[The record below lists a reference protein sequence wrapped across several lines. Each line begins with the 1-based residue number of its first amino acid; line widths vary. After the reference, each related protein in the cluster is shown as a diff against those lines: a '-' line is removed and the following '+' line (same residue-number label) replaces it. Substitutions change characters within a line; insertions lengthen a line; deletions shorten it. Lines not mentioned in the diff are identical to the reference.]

1 MYEDMTFENIMDRCL
16 DRVSSSIDKREGSV
30 VYDAIAPAAAELAIM
45 YIELAY
51 LMDRAFP
58 DTESGDDLTEKVR
71 ERSIFRT
78 PATAA
83 IRKGYF
89 EDGNGAAMD
98 VPIGTR
104 FSGDNLNYTVTE
116 KIATGQFRLLC
127 ETPGAAGNQYQGNL
141 FPIDYVEGLGAA
153 RLADILIN
161 GEDEE
166 SDEDL
171 LDRYM
176 DSLQAQAYGGNK
188 ADYKTKVELLQGV
201 GAVKVFPVWNGGG
214 TVKIVFVNSDWGIP
228 SSDLVN
234 SVQTAVDPVQN
245 QGVGDGIAPIGH
257 VVTVEGVTGTTIN
270 VSFTLTFSGFGHLV
284 DRRNVCE
291 ESYSRTTLTA
301 WPKPRTNKKTLSSA
315 SAKSKNEGP
324 GRRRRDRH
332 HRNQNQ
338 RRNTKYSPGFTKCDS
353 GSGGGD
359 KWFLKNTRPR
369 YLQEL
374 IEFQQIANAEQP
386 EFENAV
392 SDVKSAADDFFWC
405 PCPNMGANAGKR
417 FWGFLRRLG
426 TQYRTAATES

>member
-58 DTESGDDLTEKVR
+58 DTESGDDLTKKVR

-214 TVKIVFVNSDWGIP
+214 TVKIVFVNSDWGVP
-228 SSDLVN
+228 SSTLVDT
-234 SVQTAVDPVQN
+234 VQTAVDPTQN
-245 QGVGDGIAPIGH
+245 QGEGVGIAPIGH
-257 VVTVEGVTGTTIN
+257 VVTVVGVTGTAIS
-270 VSFTLTFSGFGHLV
+270 VSFKLTFATGYTWDTVKTAVTKAIQDYFVALAKDWANQSGITVRVSQVETKVLSV
-284 DRRNVCE
+284 DGVIDI
-291 ESYSRTTLTA
+291 T
-301 WPKPRTNKKTLSSA
+301 
-315 SAKSKNEGP
+315 G
-324 GRRRRDRH
+324 
-332 HRNQNQ
+332 
-338 RRNTKYSPGFTKCDS
+338 TKING
-353 GSGGGD
+353 
-359 KWFLKNTRPR
+359 
-369 YLQEL
+369 
-374 IEFQQIANAEQP
+374 
-386 EFENAV
+386 
-392 SDVKSAADDFFWC
+392 
-405 PCPNMGANAGKR
+405 
-417 FWGFLRRLG
+417 G
-426 TQYRTAATES
+426 TQNIALASDAIPVMGGITNEA

>member
-1 MYEDMTFENIMDRCL
+1 MPSRILKESICTSESLAYLSAEAEVLFYRLIVKADDFGLYYGSPKILASLLFPLNVPTEKK
-16 DRVSSSIDKREGSV
+16 VSSWLAELVNGGLVATYRAEDGRQYLKLLSWDKHQNRRATKPKYPLPQEFDNTCSQGVSSDNSDTCAQMQADSS

-58 DTESGDDLTEKVR
+58 DTESGDDLTKKVR

-171 LDRYM
+171 LDR
-176 DSLQAQAYGGNK
+176 
-188 ADYKTKVELLQGV
+188 
-201 GAVKVFPVWNGGG
+201 
-214 TVKIVFVNSDWGIP
+214 
-228 SSDLVN
+228 
-234 SVQTAVDPVQN
+234 
-245 QGVGDGIAPIGH
+245 
-257 VVTVEGVTGTTIN
+257 
-270 VSFTLTFSGFGHLV
+270 
-284 DRRNVCE
+284 
-291 ESYSRTTLTA
+291 
-301 WPKPRTNKKTLSSA
+301 
-315 SAKSKNEGP
+315 
-324 GRRRRDRH
+324 
-332 HRNQNQ
+332 
-338 RRNTKYSPGFTKCDS
+338 
-353 GSGGGD
+353 
-359 KWFLKNTRPR
+359 
-369 YLQEL
+369 
-374 IEFQQIANAEQP
+374 
-386 EFENAV
+386 
-392 SDVKSAADDFFWC
+392 
-405 PCPNMGANAGKR
+405 
-417 FWGFLRRLG
+417 
-426 TQYRTAATES
+426 

>member
-1 MYEDMTFENIMDRCL
+1 
-16 DRVSSSIDKREGSV
+16 
-30 VYDAIAPAAAELAIM
+30 
-45 YIELAY
+45 
-51 LMDRAFP
+51 MDRAFP
-58 DTESGDDLTEKVR
+58 DTESGDDLTKKVR

-188 ADYKTKVELLQGV
+188 ADYSPAAVLGEIKEKGLEFKTSICESTLYSYIDKGVFLTVTNKNLPVKGQKKRPYNKVQRAKRPPAGTSIENRPKEIDDR
-201 GAVKVFPVWNGGG
+201 AV
-214 TVKIVFVNSDWGIP
+214 
-228 SSDLVN
+228 
-234 SVQTAVDPVQN
+234 
-245 QGVGDGIAPIGH
+245 VGDWEMDC
-257 VVTVEGVTGTTIN
+257 VEGKKKT
-270 VSFTLTFSGFGHLV
+270 
-284 DRRNVCE
+284 
-291 ESYSRTTLTA
+291 
-301 WPKPRTNKKTLSSA
+301 KKTLLVLTER
-315 SAKSKNEGP
+315 KS
-324 GRRRRDRH
+324 RREIIRPMRDQTARSVV
-332 HRNQNQ
+332 RVL
-338 RRNTKYSPGFTKCDS
+338 DS
-353 GSGGGD
+353 
-359 KWFLKNTRPR
+359 LERE
-369 YLQEL
+369 Y
-374 IEFQQIANAEQP
+374 
-386 EFENAV
+386 
-392 SDVKSAADDFFWC
+392 
-405 PCPNMGANAGKR
+405 GANFSKIFRTITVDNGSEFADCAGMEKSCR
-417 FWGFLRRLG
+417 RKGNRTKIYYCHPYSSYERGSNENVNRMIRRWFPKGTDFRKVTAKAIQKVEDWINNYPREILGF
-426 TQYRTAATES
+426 RTAEAVFQEGVACLT

>member
-58 DTESGDDLTEKVR
+58 DTESGDDLTKKVR

-98 VPIGTR
+98 VPIRTR

-270 VSFTLTFSGFGHLV
+270 VSFTLTFSGSSTWSTVETSVKKAIQDYFDSLAKTWDEQENLV
-284 DRRNVCE
+284 VRVSQIETKVLNV
-291 ESYSRTTLTA
+291 
-301 WPKPRTNKKTLSSA
+301 
-315 SAKSKNEGP
+315 EGVIDIT
-324 GRRRRDRH
+324 G
-332 HRNQNQ
+332 
-338 RRNTKYSPGFTKCDS
+338 TKING
-353 GSGGGD
+353 
-359 KWFLKNTRPR
+359 
-369 YLQEL
+369 
-374 IEFQQIANAEQP
+374 
-386 EFENAV
+386 
-392 SDVKSAADDFFWC
+392 
-405 PCPNMGANAGKR
+405 
-417 FWGFLRRLG
+417 G
-426 TQYRTAATES
+426 TQNISLASNAIPVLGVVTNGS

>member
-1 MYEDMTFENIMDRCL
+1 MDGWANDVARIFGESYIGL
-16 DRVSSSIDKREGSV
+16 VTNSDTGRQLFKADLVALANQYQSIDAISNFKSDDITVNRGDGKRDVAVDCALQPNDSMEKL
-30 VYDAIAPAAAELAIM
+30 Y
-45 YIELAY
+45 
-51 LMDRAFP
+51 MDRAFP
-58 DTESGDDLTEKVR
+58 DTESGDDLTKKVR

-166 SDEDL
+166 SDENL

-234 SVQTAVDPVQN
+234 SVQTVVDPVQN

-270 VSFTLTFSGFGHLV
+270 VSFTLTFSGSATWSTVETSVKKAIQDYFDSLAKTWDEQENLV
-284 DRRNVCE
+284 VRVSQIETKVLNV
-291 ESYSRTTLTA
+291 
-301 WPKPRTNKKTLSSA
+301 
-315 SAKSKNEGP
+315 EGVIDIT
-324 GRRRRDRH
+324 G
-332 HRNQNQ
+332 
-338 RRNTKYSPGFTKCDS
+338 TKING
-353 GSGGGD
+353 
-359 KWFLKNTRPR
+359 
-369 YLQEL
+369 
-374 IEFQQIANAEQP
+374 
-386 EFENAV
+386 
-392 SDVKSAADDFFWC
+392 
-405 PCPNMGANAGKR
+405 
-417 FWGFLRRLG
+417 G
-426 TQYRTAATES
+426 TQNISLASNAIPVLGVVTNGS

>member
-58 DTESGDDLTEKVR
+58 DTESGDDLTKKVR

-188 ADYKTKVELLQGV
+188 ADYKTKAIHAFPRIRTAPEITRSTRSRSTVSLASVRSKPWETSSRLLPDRRLQTMGSASTAKSECMWKKRTVPGV
-201 GAVKVFPVWNGGG
+201 VLPRPTITERSRSKSRP
-214 TVKIVFVNSDWGIP
+214 I
-228 SSDLVN
+228 
-234 SVQTAVDPVQN
+234 QN
-245 QGVGDGIAPIGH
+245 
-257 VVTVEGVTGTTIN
+257 
-270 VSFTLTFSGFGHLV
+270 TLTQSMK
-284 DRRNVCE
+284 RR
-291 ESYSRTTLTA
+291 SPRFLT
-301 WPKPRTNKKTLSSA
+301 W
-315 SAKSKNEGP
+315 
-324 GRRRRDRH
+324 
-332 HRNQNQ
+332 
-338 RRNTKYSPGFTKCDS
+338 
-353 GSGGGD
+353 
-359 KWFLKNTRPR
+359 
-369 YLQEL
+369 
-374 IEFQQIANAEQP
+374 
-386 EFENAV
+386 
-392 SDVKSAADDFFWC
+392 
-405 PCPNMGANAGKR
+405 
-417 FWGFLRRLG
+417 
-426 TQYRTAATES
+426 